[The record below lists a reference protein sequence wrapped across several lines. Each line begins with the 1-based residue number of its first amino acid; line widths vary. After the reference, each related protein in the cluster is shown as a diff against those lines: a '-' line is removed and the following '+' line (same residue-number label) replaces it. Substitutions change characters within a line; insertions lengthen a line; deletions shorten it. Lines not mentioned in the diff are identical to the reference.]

1 MQKRSLG
8 ALMSVTALMVVLAT
22 VALATAP
29 SGTGPAAPG
38 ADERALPGLAARL
51 NDVALVEVKRSGLD
65 LTFIR
70 DGNAWLTEQKS
81 KYPAD
86 AGKVRRIVLALSDM
100 TLVEPK
106 TGEPSLYPR
115 LQVEDPGD
123 GKSTLVTIKDKSGN
137 DIARLIVGKYSYDRL
152 GEGNDDGSMSENQA
166 IRVRGWRVVRST
178 SPTMCRTGSPAG
190 SSTFRITASPKSCL
204 TSLMVRH

>member
-29 SGTGPAAPG
+29 SGTGSAAPG
-38 ADERALPGLAARL
+38 ADERALPGLAARF

-100 TLVEPK
+100 NRMLNALR
-106 TGEPSLYPR
+106 GR
-115 LQVEDPGD
+115 LESQESGPPG
-123 GKSTLVTIKDKSGN
+123 V
-137 DIARLIVGKYSYDRL
+137 
-152 GEGNDDGSMSENQA
+152 
-166 IRVRGWRVVRST
+166 
-178 SPTMCRTGSPAG
+178 
-190 SSTFRITASPKSCL
+190 
-204 TSLMVRH
+204 